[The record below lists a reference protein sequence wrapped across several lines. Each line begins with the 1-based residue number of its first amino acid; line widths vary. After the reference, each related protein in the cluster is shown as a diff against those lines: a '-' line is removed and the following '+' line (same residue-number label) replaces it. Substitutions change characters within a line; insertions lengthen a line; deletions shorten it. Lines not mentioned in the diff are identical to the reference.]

1 MQIKLII
8 TLTFAFFLVLF
19 GIFNSYPIEINVFGF
34 KDVSTPLAFFVFV
47 VFLAG
52 GIFAGLLSFF
62 DQVKQSITIRRLKK
76 KIRDMKESLEEDE
89 KVSLTRVPDSQE
101 FEKEEDPESL
111 SIIKS
116 NLSRLPINDESKLTP
131 AEREIALRKIKE
143 K

>member
-101 FEKEEDPESL
+101 FEKEEEPESP

-116 NLSRLPINDESKLTP
+116 NLPRLPVNDESKLTP
-131 AEREIALRKIKE
+131 AEREIALKKIKE

>member
-89 KVSLTRVPDSQE
+89 KVYLTRVPDSQE
-101 FEKEEDPESL
+101 FEKEEEPESP

-116 NLSRLPINDESKLTP
+116 NLSQLPINDESKLTP

>member
-116 NLSRLPINDESKLTP
+116 NLPRVPINDESKLTP
-131 AEREIALRKIKE
+131 AEREIALKKIKE

>member
-101 FEKEEDPESL
+101 FEKEEDPESP

-116 NLSRLPINDESKLTP
+116 NLPRLPVNDESKLTP